1 MRHYLSPEKQARIVE
16 MLTPAGMPVRRI
28 AEAIGCNAT
37 NARTTISNL
46 SSEGRVF
53 TVRTSTAEAPRSE
66 VWVFPTAEDRDAF
79 AAERRQAIRARV
91 LAYRRNQAAKRK
103 EARHAEGR
111 VRGARSEA
119 ALKREAER
127 RALRAAEAEIAKQ
140 RARLEREAAAA
151 DRQRN
156 AAEAKSLRE
165 RLKIATRE
173 AGRLAKLRGT
183 ASPAASPARG
193 PAHLEGPAIVP
204 PSVTPF
210 KAPTPRGRFEVTE
223 IVRDH
228 YYDLGPR
235 PWAVAA
241 SA

>member
-1 MRHYLSPEKQARIVE
+1 MWA
-16 MLTPAGMPVRRI
+16 
-28 AEAIGCNAT
+28 
-37 NARTTISNL
+37 
-46 SSEGRVF
+46 
-53 TVRTSTAEAPRSE
+53 
-66 VWVFPTAEDRDAF
+66 FPTAEDRDAF
-79 AAERRQAIRARV
+79 AAERRQAIRDRV

-111 VRGARSEA
+111 VRGVRSEA

-193 PAHLEGPAIVP
+193 PAHLPGDLDLSKARTVIAERPRDRFAPDEGYCGVFSQLKP
-204 PSVTPF
+204 
-210 KAPTPRGRFEVTE
+210 GQYLE
-223 IVRDH
+223 
-228 YYDLGPR
+228 
-235 PWAVAA
+235 AA
-241 SA
+241 

>member
-1 MRHYLSPEKQARIVE
+1 MRHYLSPEKQAQIVA

-37 NARTTISNL
+37 NARTTIVNL
-46 SSEGRVF
+46 ATEGRVF

-66 VWVFPTAEDRDAF
+66 VWAFPTAEDRDAF
-79 AAERRQAIRARV
+79 AAERRQAIRDRV

-111 VRGARSEA
+111 VRGVRSEA

-193 PAHLEGPAIVP
+193 PAHLPGDLDLSKARTVIAERPRDRFAPDEGYCGVFSQLKP
-204 PSVTPF
+204 
-210 KAPTPRGRFEVTE
+210 GQYLE
-223 IVRDH
+223 
-228 YYDLGPR
+228 
-235 PWAVAA
+235 AA
-241 SA
+241 